1 MMAME
6 TTITNKNKAIVAFLT
21 EKTNKNGGKVG
32 QVQRVLKF
40 RS

>member
-1 MMAME
+1 M
-6 TTITNKNKAIVAFLT
+6 AFLI
-21 EKTNKNGGKVG
+21 EKTNENGGKVG

>member
-1 MMAME
+1 ME
-6 TTITNKNKAIVAFLT
+6 TTITNKNKAIMAFLI
-21 EKTNKNGGKVG
+21 EKTNENGGKVG